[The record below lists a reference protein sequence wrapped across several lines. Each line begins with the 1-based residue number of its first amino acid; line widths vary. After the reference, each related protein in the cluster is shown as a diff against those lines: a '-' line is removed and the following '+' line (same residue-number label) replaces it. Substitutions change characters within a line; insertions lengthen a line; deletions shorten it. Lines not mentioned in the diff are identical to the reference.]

1 MDYIEQILKRAN
13 KTAEKENNI
22 ETEMTLDNDGTD
34 LKVKRLPLETILGLL
49 SEAQENEYEASLEL
63 VYLSAYETF
72 NNEAVM
78 QLNESHEPHNVV
90 KAVFGDNPVLINRIA
105 TAIVTWYDLQKAV
118 NVQVKALKK

>member
-13 KTAEKENNI
+13 ETAEKENNI
-22 ETEMTLDNDGTD
+22 ETEMTLDIDGTD

-49 SEAQENEYEASLEL
+49 NDAQENEYEASLEI
-63 VYLSAYETF
+63 VYLSAYDTF

>member
-1 MDYIEQILKRAN
+1 
-13 KTAEKENNI
+13 
-22 ETEMTLDNDGTD
+22 
-34 LKVKRLPLETILGLL
+34 
-49 SEAQENEYEASLEL
+49 
-63 VYLSAYETF
+63 
-72 NNEAVM
+72 M

>member
-13 KTAEKENNI
+13 ETAEKENNV
-22 ETEMTLDNDGTD
+22 ETEMTLDIDGTD
-34 LKVKRLPLETILGLL
+34 LKVKRLPVETILGLL
-49 SEAQENEYEASLEL
+49 NDAQENEYEASLEL

-105 TAIVTWYDLQKAV
+105 TAIATWYDLQKAV
-118 NVQVKALKK
+118 NIQVKALKK

>member
-13 KTAEKENNI
+13 ETAEKENNI
-22 ETEMTLDNDGTD
+22 ETEMTLDIDGTD
-34 LKVKRLPLETILGLL
+34 LKVKRLPVETILGLL
-49 SEAQENEYEASLEL
+49 NDAQENEYEASLEL

>member
-13 KTAEKENNI
+13 ETAEKENNI
-22 ETEMTLDNDGTD
+22 ETEMTLDIDGTD
-34 LKVKRLPLETILGLL
+34 LKVKRLPVETILGLL
-49 SEAQENEYEASLEL
+49 NDAQENEYEASLEL

-118 NVQVKALKK
+118 NVKVKALKK

>member
-13 KTAEKENNI
+13 ETAVKENNI
-22 ETEMTLDNDGTD
+22 ETEMTLDIDGTD
-34 LKVKRLPLETILGLL
+34 LKVKRLPVETILELL
-49 SEAQENEYEASLEL
+49 SEAQENEYEASLEI

-118 NVQVKALKK
+118 NVKVKALKK